1 MKEKM
6 IQSNPTSGP
15 VMLYLASLS
24 GFVVGLAAYDPG
36 EEFDQ
41 FNQLDPN
48 DPCEIVSE
56 FVN

>member
-1 MKEKM
+1 M